1 MNIDIDSRPDMTFR
15 VNPKNVSKVFRYLG
29 EKAEQLKEKIG
40 KWLVTIHLGKFTAGQ
55 LREMFIANPDIV
67 VQGDV
72 GTKLRAK
79 GVLLNGSSPES
90 IGNETSINI
99 DKGDVVLIVPESK
112 RDQADTNNGK
122 CVIINRDVK
131 IEIGEEIVFGDGN
144 VVLER
149 IEGFTFYVKETN
161 RDIPAKKGKQ
171 AKIFADHGITEPAH
185 LNNKGDKLFAPED
198 LAALD
203 VLAEYADQ
211 VSDIV
216 ISFISRASHVV
227 ELHKTINEKFERFGK
242 AFPKIT
248 YKIEMLEA
256 IKNLRGMLD
265 KSKELGFTPNIVIG
279 CGDLESQVKESLGKD
294 ASKEEISKQLEKEIE
309 KIVKTVS
316 KYGIKELSIAW
327 GLGEDSDTTE
337 KLRKI
342 IVLEKKYKVNINYWV
357 TKATIGKSEGADV
370 VKVLEGIA
378 SQRTEVI
385 ESLLLNVASEVAK
398 EGI

>member
-1 MNIDIDSRPDMTFR
+1 MNIDIDSKPDMTFR
-15 VNPKNVSKVFRYLG
+15 VNPKNASKVFRYLG

-40 KWLVTIHLGKFTAGQ
+40 KWLITIHLGKFTAGQ

-112 RDQADTNNGK
+112 RNQVDTNNGK

-161 RDIPAKKGKQ
+161 RDIPAMKGKQ
-171 AKIFADHGITEPAH
+171 TKIFADHGISEPAH

-227 ELHKTINEKFERFGK
+227 ELHKTINEKFEKFGK

-256 IKNLRGMLD
+256 IKNLKGMLD

-279 CGDLESQVKESLGKD
+279 CGDLESQVKESLGKG
-294 ASKEEISKQLEKEIE
+294 ATSAQRLSELEKKIEEI
-309 KIVKTVS
+309 VS
-316 KYGIKELSIAW
+316 MVSQNGIKELSIAW
-327 GLGEDSDTTE
+327 GLGEDEDTTY

-342 IVLEKKYKVNINYWV
+342 LELEKKHCVKINCWV

-370 VKVLEGIA
+370 VEVLEGIA
-378 SQRTEVI
+378 SKRKEVLKG
-385 ESLLLNVASEVAK
+385 LLLGLAGNLTE
-398 EGI
+398 